1 MAGGPCN
8 GEFFSYQST
17 PLFLILVESNDPA
30 QAVEASA
37 PVEEEEEAIVTTV
50 ATPASYYYRFY

>member
-8 GEFFSYQST
+8 GKFFHQST
-17 PLFLILVESNDPA
+17 PLFLLLVESNDPA

>member
-1 MAGGPCN
+1 MAPN
-8 GEFFSYQST
+8 GEFFHQST
-17 PLFLILVESNDPA
+17 PLFLLLIESNDPA